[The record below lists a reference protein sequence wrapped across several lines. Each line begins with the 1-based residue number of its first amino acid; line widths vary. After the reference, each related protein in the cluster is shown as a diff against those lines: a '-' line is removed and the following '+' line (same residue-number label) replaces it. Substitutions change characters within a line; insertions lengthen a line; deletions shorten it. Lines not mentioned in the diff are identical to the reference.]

1 MRVTVLHNS
10 VSPEAAP
17 DEADVLVQA
26 AAIAEALTSL
36 GHQAV
41 VLDCGL
47 DLAALATRLTDSPP
61 DAVFNLVE
69 SLAGHGRLIHLAP
82 GLLDALD
89 IPYTGCPAEALF
101 LTSHK
106 PLAKSLL
113 RRAGLPTPD
122 WVTPADTQGEE
133 QGLAER
139 AAALA
144 ASDGDPTGARSADRW
159 IVKSV
164 WEDASLGMDDAA
176 VVTGGKAAA
185 HDLLRQRTGMPGA
198 PWFAEEYI
206 EGREFNLSL
215 LDGPAGPQV
224 LPPAE
229 MRFAAYPPGKP
240 RIVGYAAK
248 WDAGSFEYSH
258 TVRSFDFPDGDAPL
272 LDELTRLSHLCW
284 DLFGLRGWARV
295 DFRIDAEG
303 RPWILEVNA
312 NPCLAPDAGYVAAL
326 ERAGISFRG
335 AIESILVAAGTR
347 VLRGNAGSRDP
358 AVPCGRAMGA

>member
-17 DEADVLVQA
+17 DETDVLVQTK
-26 AAIAEALTSL
+26 AIAEALTTL
-36 GHQAV
+36 GHEAE
-41 VLDCGL
+41 VLDCDL
-47 DLAALATRLTDSPP
+47 DLAALAARLTDSRP

-69 SLAGHGRLIHLAP
+69 SLGGHGRLIHLAP

-122 WVTPADTQGEE
+122 WLIPAETDTVE
-133 QGLAER
+133 QGVAER

-144 ASDGDPTGARSADRW
+144 AGDGDPTGALSADCW
-159 IVKSV
+159 IIKSV

-176 VVTGGKAAA
+176 VVAGGKPAA
-185 HDLLRQRTGMPGA
+185 HELLRRRAGAPGA
-198 PWFAEEYI
+198 PWFAEVYV

-215 LDGPAGPQV
+215 LDGLAGPQV

-229 MRFAAYPPGKP
+229 MRSPSTPP
-240 RIVGYAAK
+240 V
-248 WDAGSFEYSH
+248 S
-258 TVRSFDFPDGDAPL
+258 
-272 LDELTRLSHLCW
+272 
-284 DLFGLRGWARV
+284 
-295 DFRIDAEG
+295 
-303 RPWILEVNA
+303 
-312 NPCLAPDAGYVAAL
+312 
-326 ERAGISFRG
+326 RASS
-335 AIESILVAAGTR
+335 ATPPSGTR
-347 VLRGNAGSRDP
+347 APSSTATPCAASTSRTATP
-358 AVPCGRAMGA
+358 RCWPS